1 MNFADLLLGK
11 IEEKQNPS
19 CVGLDPVFE
28 KIPQQ
33 IKEEARN
40 KFGANF
46 EGIAQ
51 SFLEFN
57 RRIIDSVAE
66 IAPAV
71 KPQMAFYEKYGNFG
85 VRTFEETVKYAHK
98 KKLVV
103 IEDAKRGDIGST
115 AEAYSSGHLGRVAS
129 WNGNEPGYDVDC
141 ITVNPYLGIDGIKP
155 FIEDAKKYGKGIFV
169 LVKTS
174 NPSSGELQDLDY
186 GNKKIYDVVA
196 GLVNKWGEG
205 TEGARNYRPVGAVV
219 GATYPQEAAK
229 LRKTMEKSIFLV
241 PGYGAQGGT
250 ADDTVPCFNK
260 DGCGAIVNSSRGII
274 FAYQDEKWKNR
285 FTNEKFDDAAK
296 AAALEMKEAM
306 AKSLKKADIFPW

>member
-19 CVGLDPVFE
+19 CVGLDPIFE

-33 IKEEARN
+33 IKEEAKG
-40 KFGANF
+40 KFGPTF

-57 RRIIDSVAE
+57 KRIIDSVADVV
-66 IAPAV
+66 PAV
-71 KPQMAFYEKYGNFG
+71 KPQMAFYEKYGSFG
-85 VRTFEETVKYAHK
+85 VRAFEETVKYAHK
-98 KKLVV
+98 KGLVV

-129 WNGNEPGYDVDC
+129 WKGEEAGYDVDC
-141 ITVNPYLGIDGIKP
+141 ITVNPYLGIDGVKP
-155 FIEDAKKYGKGIFV
+155 FIEDVKKYGKGIFI

-186 GNKKIYDVVA
+186 GNKKICDVVA
-196 GLVNKWGEG
+196 ELVNKWGEG
-205 TEGARNYRPVGAVV
+205 TEGTRNYRPIGAVV
-219 GATYPQEAAK
+219 GATYPQEAVK
-229 LRKTMEKSIFLV
+229 LRRIMEKSIFLV

-250 ADDTVPCFNK
+250 ADDAMPCFNK
-260 DGCGAIVNSSRGII
+260 DGYGAIVNSSRGII
-274 FAYQDEKWKNR
+274 FAYQDEKWKNK
-285 FTNEKFDDAAK
+285 FMPEQFDDAAK
-296 AAALEMKEAM
+296 AAALEMKEAISN
-306 AKSLKKADIFPW
+306 SLKKANIFHW